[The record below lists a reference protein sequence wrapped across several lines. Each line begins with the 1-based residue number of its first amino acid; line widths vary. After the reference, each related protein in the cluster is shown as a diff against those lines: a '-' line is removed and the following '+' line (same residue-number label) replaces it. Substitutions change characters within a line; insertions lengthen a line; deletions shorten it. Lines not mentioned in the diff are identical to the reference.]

1 MQLWV
6 PEVGG
11 PIDPGSE
18 AHDLAM
24 TLFGSQSKG
33 ERMRI
38 KTRVRAA
45 MRAQTAIQG
54 RFLGGRPPYGYR
66 LVDAGRRHLETV
78 LSAYLMHD
86 NQHRPH
92 RSLDQGH
99 RWESSHHPLQRPTY
113 RS

>member
-1 MQLWV
+1 
-6 PEVGG
+6 
-11 PIDPGSE
+11 
-18 AHDLAM
+18 M

-54 RFLGGRPPYGYR
+54 RFLGGPAPYGYR
-66 LVDAGRRHLETV
+66 
-78 LSAYLMHD
+78 
-86 NQHRPH
+86 
-92 RSLDQGH
+92 
-99 RWESSHHPLQRPTY
+99 WESSDHPLQRPTY